1 MYGEV
6 GGRICIQIFL
16 ERGSIKGIMIPPRVV
31 PPRVK
36 SYDLK
41 RSDLRQ
47 FIIRVK

>member
-6 GGRICIQIFL
+6 GGRISIQIFL
-16 ERGSIKGIMIPPRVV
+16 ERGSVKGTRIQPRVQ
-31 PPRVK
+31 PRVK

-47 FIIRVK
+47 FIKTVK